1 MMLHSATLLTNEP
14 KRTIEL
20 LKIVPLPVSN
30 IISSLICYDRKWQRD
45 VLSSSPRHHFGL
57 EFLQHCIT
65 QNEDTVLHRYLL
77 SLYETLPCTH
87 PQVEKSLS
95 QYLEKNLDRVDISC
109 ALRLCE
115 RFLDNDN
122 DGDETKRTL
131 RVRLLVASNN
141 LESAVS
147 TSLCMNNVDLAKQCA
162 NRARDLPLRRK
173 LWTLV
178 AKHVLKTARHDKKS
192 QSEIFRSLLELCEE
206 KSSPLELENVMS
218 LLGDICS
225 ADKTMRD
232 MICELL
238 RGDDKRRDEMR
249 AGVRD
254 LNDASKRIRDMTR
267 DVRGVRARSA
277 RVLIISLMIVSP
289 SCLSLMIS
297 TRKSTLSLASLIFFR
312 TRTQTLE
319 HRYARIQRRCDQR
332 SRYQESS
339 KPTS

>member
-1 MMLHSATLLTNEP
+1 M
-14 KRTIEL
+14 
-20 LKIVPLPVSN
+20 
-30 IISSLICYDRKWQRD
+30 
-45 VLSSSPRHHFGL
+45 
-57 EFLQHCIT
+57 
-65 QNEDTVLHRYLL
+65 HRYLL

-115 RFLDNDN
+115 IFLDNDN
-122 DGDETKRTL
+122 EDDDTKRTL

-147 TSLCMNNVDLAKQCA
+147 TSLCMSNVDLAKQCA

-178 AKHVLKTARHDKKS
+178 AKHLLKTARHDKKS

-238 RGDDKRRDEMR
+238 RGDDKKRDEMR

-277 RVLIISLMIVSP
+277 RILIISLMIVSP

-297 TRKSTLSLASLIFFR
+297 TRKSTLSLASLIYFA
-312 TRTQTLE
+312 LE
-319 HRYARIQRRCDQR
+319 HKRSECSLECYEILNSRFALDHRYKIDINVSRARERVIYVMTLSHHVLSICFSVLMCFMSSVLWRLHFEVNTISMR
-332 SRYQESS
+332 SRRDG
-339 KPTS
+339 

>member
-20 LKIVPLPVSN
+20 FKIVPLPVSN
-30 IISSLICYDRKWQRD
+30 IISSLICYDRKWRRD
-45 VLSSSPRHHFGL
+45 VLSSSPPPYHLHHFGL
-57 EFLQHCIT
+57 EFLQHCIA

-115 RFLDNDN
+115 IFLDNDN
-122 DGDETKRTL
+122 EDDDTKRTL
-131 RVRLLVASNN
+131 RVRLLIASNN

-147 TSLCMNNVDLAKQCA
+147 ASLCMNNVDLAKQCA
-162 NRARDLPLRRK
+162 NRAKDLPLRRK

-178 AKHVLKTARHDKKS
+178 AKHVLKTVRHDAKT

-238 RGDDKRRDEMR
+238 RGDDKKRDEMR

-267 DVRGVRARSA
+267 DVRSA
-277 RVLIISLMIVSP
+277 RIIS
-289 SCLSLMIS
+289 
-297 TRKSTLSLASLIFFR
+297 FFYMFQLR
-312 TRTQTLE
+312 
-319 HRYARIQRRCDQR
+319 D
-332 SRYQESS
+332 
-339 KPTS
+339 